1 MRDPEVRDLWPRTAA
16 GEEGRVSQRSGVGLA
31 VTLLVLLGSLYFLLP
46 IQFGGGTA
54 YVTVTGTSMEP
65 AYEDGDLVLTRRR
78 ADYEV
83 GDVVLF
89 IAPGTGDGV
98 FRVFHRLVEEG
109 PDGFRAQGDNR
120 AELDR
125 WIITED
131 NIVGQAAVRIP
142 GFGTIASTPFRRTV
156 LLAAAATMLAL
167 AVAGNEVRRRRRS
180 RRPGTTLRRR
190 NVTVQRPGPAAPP
203 VLTGPW
209 WAKGLLGVVLV
220 LLGLLVVLVVAAQRA
235 PTDLTITERGPEGT
249 HTFDFA
255 YTAIARPGLV
265 YPDGQVGPV
274 SAEGNREAGEAAA
287 GGDDEENDDEDSDG
301 IAPPQ
306 VLFRALIDEFLV
318 DIDYELDTS
327 GPAQV
332 DGELRTTLVVE
343 TPEGWRDESPLGEP
357 VPLVDGAASVQRT
370 LDLSFA
376 RALIRQ
382 VAEAAGGSEGGGTVR
397 IDSEVRLAGTVDG
410 EAVEEVVE
418 ESFAV
423 RLGSP
428 LLEPSTDL
436 LHTVPLAA
444 GSATVR
450 TEPNVVAG
458 LRVAQWR
465 VLAWAALAAVT
476 AALVVLLGQL
486 LLAAGRPEP
495 ERIAARYGMYL
506 VEVRED
512 PTGNAQAVPVAS
524 FAALLRL
531 AKREQTAV
539 LHHPRRDGRHLYV
552 VPDGLVAFYYQTA
565 GGPAEPGL
573 AAADRQL
580 PRAAGP
586 PQGDT
591 RIGLTPPVSLPS
603 QAERGELLQLPAW
616 VPSSQQEEPR
626 S

>member
-1 MRDPEVRDLWPRTAA
+1 M
-16 GEEGRVSQRSGVGLA
+16 SQRSGVGLA
-31 VTLLVLLGSLYFLLP
+31 VTLLVLVGSLYFLLP

-78 ADYEV
+78 SAYEV
-83 GDVVLF
+83 GDIVLF

-98 FRVFHRLVEEG
+98 FRVLHRLVEEG

-125 WIITED
+125 WIITEE
-131 NIVGQAAVRIP
+131 NIVGQAAVRLP

-156 LLAAAATMLAL
+156 LLAAAATLLAL
-167 AVAGNEVRRRRRS
+167 AIAGNEVRRRRRS

-203 VLTGPW
+203 LLTGPW
-209 WAKGLLGVVLV
+209 WAKGLLGVALV
-220 LLGLLVVLVVAAQRA
+220 LFGLLAVLVVAAQRA
-235 PTDLTITERGPEGT
+235 PTDLTLTERGPEGT
-249 HTFDFA
+249 HTFALA

-274 SAEGNREAGEAAA
+274 SAEGNRQAGQEAGGE
-287 GGDDEENDDEDSDG
+287 DDEEHDDGDG
-301 IAPPQ
+301 VAPPQ
-306 VLFRALIDEFLV
+306 VLFRSLIDAFLV
-318 DIDYELDTS
+318 DIDYELDTT

-332 DGELRTTLVVE
+332 DGELHTTLVVE
-343 TPEGWRDESPLGEP
+343 TSEGWRDESPLGEP

-376 RALIRQ
+376 SAVIRQ

-397 IDSEVRLAGTVDG
+397 IDSHVQVAGTVDG
-410 EAVEEVVE
+410 EMVEEFVE
-418 ESFAV
+418 ESFSV
-423 RLGSP
+423 QLGSP

-436 LHTVPLAA
+436 LRTVPLAA

-450 TEPNVVAG
+450 TEPHVVAG
-458 LRVAQWR
+458 LPVAQWR
-465 VLAWAALAAVT
+465 VLAWAALAVVT
-476 AALVVLLGQL
+476 AALVTLLGQL

-495 ERIAARYGMYL
+495 ERIAARYGMHL

-565 GGPAEPGL
+565 GGHPEPGL
-573 AAADRQL
+573 AAAVRQL

-591 RIGLTPPVSLPS
+591 RIGSTPPMSLAP
-603 QAERGELLQLPAW
+603 QAERGKTLQLPEW
-616 VPSSQQEEPR
+616 VPSSEREETR